1 MLRSRWQHQEVLA
14 ALLHGV
20 DAPGALRCRQQLL
33 ASPSTKT
40 LGGCW
45 FPAAGRGGLLHL
57 GLLPIRHGSSLGH
70 NLCGTQPIQ
79 HTTYLL
85 EPANGRGKPPGSGR
99 CCRLPSRGSCPSPPH
114 RQRMS
119 IPLQLAHHG
128 EGKAE
133 AGTWPHTGH
142 STEPRWLHRSAPSP
156 PRCWW
161 PAQSYTPTTTATHRD
176 GCSPIAPRPAQL
188 HWQLR
193 AAAARRHESPAKTT
207 LCLVEPSPLHATG

>member
-1 MLRSRWQHQEVLA
+1 MAASGGAGSATAWGGCSRCFQVPAAAPGLSQHQNLGR
-14 ALLHGV
+14 LLVSSSREG
-20 DAPGALRCRQQLL
+20 GI
-33 ASPSTKT
+33 ASFA
-40 LGGCW
+40 GGNIAS
-45 FPAAGRGGLLHL
+45 F
-57 GLLPIRHGSSLGH
+57 GSSPHQTPELS
-70 NLCGTQPIQ
+70 GTQPIR
-79 HTTYLL
+79 HATYLP

-119 IPLQLAHHG
+119 IPLQLARHG

-133 AGTWPHTGH
+133 AGTWPYAGH
-142 STEPRWLHRSAPSP
+142 GTEPRWLHRSAPSP
-156 PRCWW
+156 PRCRW
-161 PAQSYTPTTTATHRD
+161 PAQCYSPTATHRD

-207 LCLVEPSPLHATG
+207 PCSVEPSPLHAAG